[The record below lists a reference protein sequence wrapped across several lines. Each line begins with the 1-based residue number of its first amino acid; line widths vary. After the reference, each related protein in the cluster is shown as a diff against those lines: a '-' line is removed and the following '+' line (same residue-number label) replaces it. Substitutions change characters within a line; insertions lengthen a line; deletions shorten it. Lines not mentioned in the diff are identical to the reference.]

1 MFDDAWLYRLL
12 ADAVLVLHAGVVLF
26 VVAGLVLVLAG
37 GLMRWRWVR
46 NFWLRAA
53 HLGAI
58 AYVALQA
65 WVDIAC
71 PLTTLE
77 QWLRTRAGQ
86 ISFEGDFVAY
96 WLGRLLFYQAPP
108 WVFIAAYSL
117 FALLVAWSWLAVPP
131 RSPFHRA
138 ARLESSGGR
147 IELNSGAKPEE
158 R

>member
-1 MFDDAWLYRLL
+1 MFDDARLYRML

-26 VVAGLVLVLAG
+26 VVTGLVLVPAG
-37 GLMRWRWVR
+37 GALRWRWVR

-53 HLGAI
+53 HLAAI

-65 WVDIAC
+65 WFDIVC

-77 QWLRTRAGQ
+77 QSLRTRAGQ

-96 WLGRLLFYQAPP
+96 WLGRLLFYQAPS

-117 FALLVAWSWLAVPP
+117 LALLVVGSWLAVRPRPP
-131 RSPFHRA
+131 WHRHPGLPTA
-138 ARLESSGGR
+138 
-147 IELNSGAKPEE
+147 
-158 R
+158 